1 MSLLQDVVLKPL
13 WLVAGRRCACSAILL
28 CGRSRQRRE
37 AKALVG
43 GTIASVVLCC
53 SPDVLDEIR
62 HQWIPADQLADN
74 HGDDEAGWHVSLS
87 WCDL

>member
-1 MSLLQDVVLKPL
+1 MQCLSCCVIVPDSSGQH
-13 WLVAGRRCACSAILL
+13 
-28 CGRSRQRRE
+28 RE

-74 HGDDEAGWHVSLS
+74 HGDDEAGWHLSLS